1 MIRLLAVLSALAFV
15 VAVGPLLAEDAK
27 KEPAFKMTADEKK
40 ILELTNAERA
50 KEKLP
55 PLAPNP
61 TLFKIARLH
70 SANMAKKG
78 EMKHELDG
86 KGPAQR
92 TEEGGYD
99 YAKVA
104 ENIGLTEGLPLE
116 AIMKSWMESKAH
128 HDNILD
134 AGLHEIGIGIAH
146 NDKGEVYYTQLFG
159 RPRKKP

>member
-1 MIRLLAVLSALAFV
+1 MGRVAVRGGACQGGRGRLFLPQRCPRRGAWGRIVGVGNRQSAFRGVRMIRLLAVLSALAFV

-70 SANMAKKG
+70 SAN
-78 EMKHELDG
+78 
-86 KGPAQR
+86 
-92 TEEGGYD
+92 
-99 YAKVA
+99 
-104 ENIGLTEGLPLE
+104 
-116 AIMKSWMESKAH
+116 
-128 HDNILD
+128 
-134 AGLHEIGIGIAH
+134 
-146 NDKGEVYYTQLFG
+146 
-159 RPRKKP
+159 